1 MSKNFP
7 WQLRTPSLIW
17 YPDSF
22 HFLALQQHTMASHVL
37 PTAGIS
43 LAHVEGSSAG
53 AEQVKMVS
61 SKMGLSFSSFG
72 GAR

>member
-7 WQLRTPSLIW
+7 WQLGTPSLIW

-22 HFLALQQHTMASHVL
+22 HFLALQQCTMASSVL
-37 PTAGIS
+37 PAAGIS
-43 LAHVEGSSAG
+43 LAHAEGSSAG
-53 AEQVKMVS
+53 ADLVRMVE
-61 SKMGLSFSSFG
+61 SKTGLSFSAFG